1 MTLRPSLRRFYIEK
15 FMSIMNLQLEGEP
28 DGEADAAAAGD
39 DTGLAL
45 ATDEEFAQELSE
57 KDLLVAFD
65 DDDEGPPSAT
75 KPPGSDGSLSTPAK
89 GLNDDL
95 LNLSLG
101 SGGAPPPPPAP
112 FGEFGASPQPA
123 ASPFGAAD
131 LSGRRARRA
140 AAGRRDERSV
150 SAR

>member
-1 MTLRPSLRRFYIEK
+1 MTLRPPLRRFYIEK

-28 DGEADAAAAGD
+28 DGEADAGAAGD

-75 KPPGSDGSLSTPAK
+75 KAPSSLDSA
-89 GLNDDL
+89 
-95 LNLSLG
+95 
-101 SGGAPPPPPAP
+101 
-112 FGEFGASPQPA
+112 EE
-123 ASPFGAAD
+123 
-131 LSGRRARRA
+131 A
-140 AAGRRDERSV
+140 AA
-150 SAR
+150 

>member
-28 DGEADAAAAGD
+28 DGEADAGAAGD

-65 DDDEGPPSAT
+65 DETYWRDPVPFPP
-75 KPPGSDGSLSTPAK
+75 KPQQRESIRH
-89 GLNDDL
+89 
-95 LNLSLG
+95 
-101 SGGAPPPPPAP
+101 
-112 FGEFGASPQPA
+112 EF
-123 ASPFGAAD
+123 
-131 LSGRRARRA
+131 
-140 AAGRRDERSV
+140 AGFIS
-150 SAR
+150 